1 MRCASTGIPMSRA
14 PGGGQLLLDADSRD
28 KDGQTQWEGMRRCS
42 SALNAW
48 NHVLECYA
56 YVKAD
61 LTRELPPKYTLAV
74 VGSLAICVQVP
85 VTSLQC

>member
-1 MRCASTGIPMSRA
+1 M
-14 PGGGQLLLDADSRD
+14 
-28 KDGQTQWEGMRRCS
+28 
-42 SALNAW
+42 NAW

-74 VGSLAICVQVP
+74 VGSLAIYVQVP